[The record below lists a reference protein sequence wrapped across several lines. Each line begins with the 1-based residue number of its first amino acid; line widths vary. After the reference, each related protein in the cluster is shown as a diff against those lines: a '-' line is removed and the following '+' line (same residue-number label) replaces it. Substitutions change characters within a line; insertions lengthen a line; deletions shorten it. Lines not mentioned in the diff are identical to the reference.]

1 MVRRGVQP
9 AAALQAEA
17 AMALKRSTAFK
28 VLRDYCRNGTRLV
41 KRETSLRRILCGS
54 CVFLGLVGALA
65 GAAPVRPQ
73 QDSQVLEALAP
84 RAHDELNSAIASM
97 HAALAAGGSNFDLA
111 AEVAKRHLERFRR
124 DQDPRDLGQAEAAI
138 EPWLRQP
145 SPPPRALV
153 LRASVRQSNHFFAS
167 ALDDLDR
174 AIHAQPDNL
183 DAWLIRA
190 NILQVQ
196 GRYLEAKQSCGRLM
210 LMNAAIAGICLA
222 NVAAVSGR
230 PEQAYL
236 LLQHLAEQIP
246 PTDSLHHWLLVSQ
259 AETAVW
265 MGKQEA
271 AEQFFRH
278 ALAINP
284 RDAYLKAA
292 WADFLLDRSRPKE
305 VLAVLATDIRND
317 NLLLRLALAEKQ
329 AGLNADL
336 ALHVEDLRSRFTAS
350 AERGDRVHLREEAI
364 FKLKLLN
371 DPEEALSLAE
381 ADWQVQ
387 KEVADCRILM
397 EAAIAARQP
406 ARAAPAVMWLKIAQ
420 LRDPALKKLQARL
433 ASVVLGTGFA
443 MQATHGD
450 PSA

>member
-1 MVRRGVQP
+1 
-9 AAALQAEA
+9 
-17 AMALKRSTAFK
+17 MALKRSAAFK
-28 VLRDYCRNGTRLV
+28 VLRDYCPNGTRPV
-41 KRETSLRRILCGS
+41 KREMSARRILCGS
-54 CVFLGLVGALA
+54 CVLLGLAGALA
-65 GAAPVRPQ
+65 DAAPVRPQ
-73 QDSQVLEALAP
+73 QDSQVLETLPP
-84 RAHDELNSAIASM
+84 RAHDELSSAIASM
-97 HAALAAGGSNFDLA
+97 HAALAAGGHNFDLA

-145 SPPPRALV
+145 NPPPRALV

-167 ALDDLDR
+167 ALDDLDH
-174 AIHAQPDNL
+174 AIHAQPDNV

-196 GRYLEAKQSCGRLM
+196 GRYLEAKQSCGRLI
-210 LMNAAIAGICLA
+210 LMNTVIAGICLA

-236 LLQHLAEQIP
+236 LLQHLAEQIS
-246 PTDSLHHWLLVSQ
+246 PTDSLYHWLLVSQ

-292 WADFLLDRSRPKE
+292 WADFLLDRNRPKE
-305 VLAVLATDIRND
+305 VLAVLAADIRND

-329 AGLNADL
+329 AGLNGDL
-336 ALHVEDLRSRFTAS
+336 APHVEDLRSRFAAS

-364 FKLKLLN
+364 FNLKLLN
-371 DPEEALSLAE
+371 DPEKALSLAE

-420 LRDPALKKLQARL
+420 LRDPALTKLQARL
-433 ASVVLGTGFA
+433 ASLVFGIGFA

-450 PSA
+450 SSA

>member
-1 MVRRGVQP
+1 
-9 AAALQAEA
+9 
-17 AMALKRSTAFK
+17 MALKRSAAFK
-28 VLRDYCRNGTRLV
+28 VLRDYCPNGTRPV
-41 KRETSLRRILCGS
+41 KREMSVRRIRCGS
-54 CVFLGLVGALA
+54 CVLLGLAGALA
-65 GAAPVRPQ
+65 DAAPVRPQ
-73 QDSQVLEALAP
+73 QDSQVLETLPP
-84 RAHDELNSAIASM
+84 RVHDELNSAIASM
-97 HAALAAGGSNFDLA
+97 HAALAAGGHNFDLA

-145 SPPPRALV
+145 NPPPRALV

-167 ALDDLDR
+167 ALDDLDH
-174 AIHAQPDNL
+174 AIHAQPDNV

-196 GRYLEAKQSCGRLM
+196 GRYLEAKQSCGRLI
-210 LMNAAIAGICLA
+210 LMNTVIAGICLA

-236 LLQHLAEQIP
+236 LLQHLAEQIS
-246 PTDSLHHWLLVSQ
+246 PTDSLYHWLLVSQ

-292 WADFLLDRSRPKE
+292 WADFLLDRNRPKE
-305 VLAVLATDIRND
+305 VLAVLAADIRND

-329 AGLNADL
+329 AGLNGDL
-336 ALHVEDLRSRFTAS
+336 APHVEDLRSRFAAS

-364 FKLKLLN
+364 FNLKLLN
-371 DPEEALSLAE
+371 DPEKALSLAE

-420 LRDPALKKLQARL
+420 LRDPALTKLQARL
-433 ASVVLGTGFA
+433 ASLVFGIGFA

-450 PSA
+450 SSA

>member
-1 MVRRGVQP
+1 
-9 AAALQAEA
+9 
-17 AMALKRSTAFK
+17 MALKRSAAFK
-28 VLRDYCRNGTRLV
+28 VLRDYCPNGTRPV
-41 KRETSLRRILCGS
+41 KREMSARRILCGS
-54 CVFLGLVGALA
+54 CVLLGLAGALA
-65 GAAPVRPQ
+65 DAAPVRPQ
-73 QDSQVLEALAP
+73 QDSQVLETLPP

-97 HAALAAGGSNFDLA
+97 HAALAAGGHNFDLA

-145 SPPPRALV
+145 NPPPRALV

-167 ALDDLDR
+167 ALDDLDH
-174 AIHAQPDNL
+174 AIHAQPDNV

-196 GRYLEAKQSCGRLM
+196 GRYLEAKQSCGRLI
-210 LMNAAIAGICLA
+210 LMNTVIAGICLA

-236 LLQHLAEQIP
+236 LLQHLAEQIS
-246 PTDSLHHWLLVSQ
+246 PTDSLYHWLLVSQ

-292 WADFLLDRSRPKE
+292 WADFLLDRNRPKE
-305 VLAVLATDIRND
+305 VLAVLAADIRND

-329 AGLNADL
+329 AGLNGDL
-336 ALHVEDLRSRFTAS
+336 APHVEDLRSRFAAS

-364 FKLKLLN
+364 FNLKLLN
-371 DPEEALSLAE
+371 DPEKALSLAE

-420 LRDPALKKLQARL
+420 LRDPALTKLQARL
-433 ASVVLGTGFA
+433 ASLVFGIGFA

-450 PSA
+450 SSA